1 MFISKSNVVLILCF
15 RNVTHTL
22 NSKFLDLRCDVGVAK
37 GVRSNAVN
45 EING

>member
-1 MFISKSNVVLILCF
+1 MFISKYNVVLILCF

-22 NSKFLDLRCDVGVAK
+22 HSKFLDLDVGVAK

-45 EING
+45 ETNG